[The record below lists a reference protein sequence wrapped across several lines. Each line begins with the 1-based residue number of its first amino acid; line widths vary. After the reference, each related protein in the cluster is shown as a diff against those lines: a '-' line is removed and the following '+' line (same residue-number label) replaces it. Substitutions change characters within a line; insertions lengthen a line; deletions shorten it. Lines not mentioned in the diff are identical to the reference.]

1 MSSSLMEIVLAT
13 RNRKKAAEL
22 QRILGDSA
30 VALRTVDEF
39 PGCPDV
45 EEDQPTFEGN
55 AVKKARAITV
65 CTHMAA
71 LADDSGL
78 EVFSLGGAPGVLSAR
93 YAGEGGG
100 DAENIAKLLSEMRD
114 VPGDARGARFV
125 CCLAF
130 ALPDGRVEVFLG
142 TVEGTITGE
151 PRGDLGFGYDP
162 VFVPKGYE
170 RTFAEMSP
178 SEKDGLSHRNA
189 ALIRFR
195 DYLRHCRTTDAGDI
209 G

>member
-1 MSSSLMEIVLAT
+1 
-13 RNRKKAAEL
+13 
-22 QRILGDSA
+22 
-30 VALRTVDEF
+30 
-39 PGCPDV
+39 
-45 EEDQPTFEGN
+45 
-55 AVKKARAITV
+55 
-65 CTHMAA
+65 
-71 LADDSGL
+71 
-78 EVFSLGGAPGVLSAR
+78 
-93 YAGEGGG
+93 
-100 DAENIAKLLSEMRD
+100 
-114 VPGDARGARFV
+114 
-125 CCLAF
+125 
-130 ALPDGRVEVFLG
+130 VEVFLG

-151 PRGDLGFGYDP
+151 PRGYLGFGYDP